1 MHKIKKITKNN
12 SIIVFLLVAIAI
24 VTNIVVVYTFD
35 YIFSDKEK
43 KVEEINIKSVTQ
55 KSPIVVEVSE
65 DLPKEDTLRNNQNS
79 QSDENQDNYPTGNS
93 KYYIKVNLK
102 TQTVNIYE
110 KDELNRYSIP
120 VKTMLCSTGE
130 YTPKSGTYKI
140 TTYKQ
145 EWLGL
150 QGNVYGQYCTQ
161 IVGNILFHSVPYLE
175 KYNPASL
182 EYWEYD
188 KLGQDVS
195 LGCIRLT
202 VENAKWI
209 YDNCD
214 TGTRSRILFVR
225 KSRTIWNSKYRKNI

>member
-12 SIIVFLLVAIAI
+12 SIIIFLLVAIAI
-24 VTNIVVVYTFD
+24 VTNIAIVYTFS
-35 YIFSDKEK
+35 YKEK
-43 KVEEINIKSVTQ
+43 NVEEINIKSVSQ

-65 DLPKEDTLRNNQNS
+65 SLHTDIISATENN
-79 QSDENQDNYPTGNS
+79 ENQENYPTGNS
-93 KYYIKVNLK
+93 RYYIKVNLK

-225 KSRTIWNSKYRKNI
+225 KSRTIWNSKYRKDI

>member
-1 MHKIKKITKNN
+1 MKNIIKNN
-12 SIIVFLLVAIAI
+12 SIIIFLLVAIAI
-24 VTNIVVVYTFD
+24 VTNIVIVYTLT
-35 YIFSDKEK
+35 YTISDKGK
-43 KVEEINIKSVTQ
+43 SVEEINIKDVSQ
-55 KSPIVVEVSE
+55 KSPIVVEVLD
-65 DLPKEDTLRNNQNS
+65 DLEKNNNPVNES
-79 QSDENQDNYPTGNS
+79 QESYPTGNT

-110 KDELNRYSIP
+110 KDESDRYSIP

-140 TTYKQ
+140 TTFKR
-145 EWLGL
+145 EWLEL
-150 QGNVYGQYCTQ
+150 QGDVYGQYCTQ
-161 IVGNILFHSVPYLE
+161 IIGNILFHSVPYLE

-209 YDNCD
+209 YENCD
-214 TGTRSRILFVR
+214 TGTRSRILFIR
-225 KSRTIWNSKYRKNI
+225 ESRTIWKSNYTKDIRIF

>member
-1 MHKIKKITKNN
+1 MHKIKKIIKNN
-12 SIIVFLLVAIAI
+12 SNIVFLLVAIAI
-24 VTNIVVVYTFD
+24 VTNIVIVYTFN
-35 YIFSDKEK
+35 YFFSDKEK
-43 KVEEINIKSVTQ
+43 IAEEINIKSITQ

-65 DLPKEDTLRNNQNS
+65 DLQKEDTLQNNQNS
-79 QSDENQDNYPTGNS
+79 QSDEEQEKYPTGNS

-150 QGNVYGQYCTQ
+150 QGNVYGRYCTQ

-214 TGTRSRILFVR
+214 TDTRSRILFVR
-225 KSRTIWNSKYRKNI
+225 RSRTF

>member
-1 MHKIKKITKNN
+1 MHKIKEIIKNN
-12 SIIVFLLVAIAI
+12 SNIIFLLVAIAI
-24 VTNIVVVYTFD
+24 VTNIVIVYTLT
-35 YIFSDKEK
+35 YIFSDKENNI
-43 KVEEINIKSVTQ
+43 EEINIKSVSQ
-55 KSPIVVEVSE
+55 KSPIVVDVSE
-65 DLPKEDTLRNNQNS
+65 DLHKEIISSSDNN
-79 QSDENQDNYPTGNS
+79 ENKENYPTGDS

-110 KDELNRYSIP
+110 KDELNRYSVP

-130 YTPKSGTYKI
+130 YTPKLGTYKI

-161 IVGNILFHSVPYLE
+161 IIGNILFHSVPYLE

-214 TGTRSRILFVR
+214 AGTRSGILFIR
-225 KSRTIWNSKYRKNI
+225 

>member
-12 SIIVFLLVAIAI
+12 SIIIFLLVAIAI
-24 VTNIVVVYTFD
+24 VTNIAIVYTFS
-35 YIFSDKEK
+35 YKEK
-43 KVEEINIKSVTQ
+43 NVEEINIKSVSQ

-65 DLPKEDTLRNNQNS
+65 SLHTDIISATENN
-79 QSDENQDNYPTGNS
+79 ENQENYPTGNS
-93 KYYIKVNLK
+93 RYYIKVNLK

-225 KSRTIWNSKYRKNI
+225 KSRAIWNSKYRKDIWIF

>member
-24 VTNIVVVYTFD
+24 VTNIVVVYTLD

-79 QSDENQDNYPTGNS
+79 QSEENQENYPTGNS

>member
-12 SIIVFLLVAIAI
+12 SIIIFLLVAIAI
-24 VTNIVVVYTFD
+24 VTNIAIVYTFS
-35 YIFSDKEK
+35 YKEK
-43 KVEEINIKSVTQ
+43 NVEEINIKSVSQ

-65 DLPKEDTLRNNQNS
+65 SLHTDTISATENN
-79 QSDENQDNYPTGNS
+79 ENQENYPTGNS
-93 KYYIKVNLK
+93 RYYIKVNLK

-225 KSRTIWNSKYRKNI
+225 KSRTIWNTKYRKDI

>member
-1 MHKIKKITKNN
+1 MHKIKGIIKDN
-12 SIIVFLLVAIAI
+12 SIIIFLLVAIVI
-24 VTNIVVVYTFD
+24 VTNIVIVYTFT
-35 YIFSDKEK
+35 YAFSVKEK
-43 KVEEINIKSVTQ
+43 DAEKINIKEVSQ
-55 KSPIVVEVSE
+55 KSPVVVEAFD
-65 DLPKEDTLRNNQNS
+65 DLEQDNS
-79 QSDENQDNYPTGNS
+79 LTIENQEEYPTGNTR
-93 KYYIKVNLK
+93 YYIKVNLE

-110 KDELNRYSIP
+110 KDESGRYSIP
-120 VKTMLCSTGE
+120 VKVMLCSTGT

-140 TTYKQ
+140 TTYKK
-145 EWLGL
+145 EWLDL
-150 QGNVYGQYCTQ
+150 QGDVYGQYCTQ

-188 KLGQDVS
+188 KLGQDAS

-214 TGTRSRILFVR
+214 TGTRGRILFIR
-225 KSRTIWNSKYRKNI
+225 ESRTIWQARFGKNI

>member
-12 SIIVFLLVAIAI
+12 SIIIFLLVAIAI
-24 VTNIVVVYTFD
+24 VTNIAIVYTFS
-35 YIFSDKEK
+35 YKEK
-43 KVEEINIKSVTQ
+43 NVEEINIKSVSQ

-65 DLPKEDTLRNNQNS
+65 SLHTDIISATENN
-79 QSDENQDNYPTGNS
+79 ENQENYPTGNS
-93 KYYIKVNLK
+93 RYYIKVNLK

-225 KSRTIWNSKYRKNI
+225 KSRTIWNSKYRKDIWIF

>member
-1 MHKIKKITKNN
+1 MHKIKKIIKNN
-12 SIIVFLLVAIAI
+12 SIIIFLLVAIAI
-24 VTNIVVVYTFD
+24 VTNIAIVYTFV

-43 KVEEINIKSVTQ
+43 DVEEINIKSVTQ
-55 KSPIVVEVSE
+55 KSPIVVELSE
-65 DLPKEDTLRNNQNS
+65 DLQKENTLQNKNNQNS
-79 QSDENQDNYPTGNS
+79 ESDENQENYPTGNS

-102 TQTVNIYE
+102 TQTVNIYQ
-110 KDELNRYSIP
+110 KDEINRYSIP

-130 YTPKSGTYKI
+130 YTPKSGKYKI

-175 KYNPASL
+175 KYNPSSL

-214 TGTRSRILFVR
+214 AGTRSRILFIR
-225 KSRTIWNSKYRKNI
+225 

>member
-12 SIIVFLLVAIAI
+12 SIIIFLLVAIAI
-24 VTNIVVVYTFD
+24 VTNIAIVYTFS
-35 YIFSDKEK
+35 YKEK
-43 KVEEINIKSVTQ
+43 NVEEINIKSVSQ

-65 DLPKEDTLRNNQNS
+65 SLHIDTISATENN
-79 QSDENQDNYPTGNS
+79 ENQENYPTGNS
-93 KYYIKVNLK
+93 RYYIKVNLK

-225 KSRTIWNSKYRKNI
+225 KSRTIWNSKYRKDI

>member
-1 MHKIKKITKNN
+1 MHKIKKIIKNN
-12 SIIVFLLVAIAI
+12 SIIIFLLVAIAI
-24 VTNIVVVYTFD
+24 VTNIAIVYTFT
-35 YIFSDKEK
+35 YAFSDKEK
-43 KVEEINIKSVTQ
+43 NVEEINIENVNQ
-55 KSPIVVEVSE
+55 KSPIVVEVYDNKE
-65 DLPKEDTLRNNQNS
+65 TNDILPN
-79 QSDENQDNYPTGNS
+79 ENQDDYPTGNNR
-93 KYYIKVNLK
+93 YYIKVNLK

-145 EWLGL
+145 EWLSL

-161 IVGNILFHSVPYLE
+161 IVGNILFHSVPYVE

-209 YDNCD
+209 FDNCD
-214 TGTRSRILFVR
+214 TGTRCRILFIR
-225 KSRTIWNSKYRKNI
+225 RSRTIWNSKCRKDI

>member
-12 SIIVFLLVAIAI
+12 SIIIFLLVAIAI
-24 VTNIVVVYTFD
+24 VTNIAIVYTIV
-35 YIFSDKEK
+35 YTFSDKEK
-43 KVEEINIKSVTQ
+43 NVEEINIKSVSQ
-55 KSPIVVEVSE
+55 KSPIVIEVSE
-65 DLPKEDTLRNNQNS
+65 SLHTDTSITEDN
-79 QSDENQDNYPTGNS
+79 ENQENYPTGIS

-110 KDELNRYSIP
+110 KDQLNRYSIP

-214 TGTRSRILFVR
+214 TGTRSRILFIR
-225 KSRTIWNSKYRKNI
+225 KSRPIWNSKYRKDI